1 MRWPVLFSVR
11 MVKFRREGRSIQWDA
26 CSFLQRRAKRR
37 TMKELCSYE
46 FYESRWVTVS
56 LLLVRDKFKNF
67 SQTKLYGQK
76 YTSTILNIDGISIN
90 TCACKCKDG
99 VLWLTI
105 VCLITGS
112 NCQNYEDEE
121 EDNQCSLANRTCR
134 NIAQYVPTFQKTNQ
148 RANRVAHR
156 AQIHEER

>member
-1 MRWPVLFSVR
+1 MYF
-11 MVKFRREGRSIQWDA
+11 
-26 CSFLQRRAKRR
+26 
-37 TMKELCSYE
+37 KELS
-46 FYESRWVTVS
+46 
-56 LLLVRDKFKNF
+56 F
-67 SQTKLYGQK
+67 SSIRTCIHCEKTFFAKLYGQK
-76 YTSTILNIDGISIN
+76 YTSPILNIDGISIN

-156 AQIHEER
+156 AQIHEERWGKHKHVHLHGVNCDTVFRNSKKCGTEFIVEHMVVLQWSIAPQ

>member
-1 MRWPVLFSVR
+1 MSCLSALYVHAYI
-11 MVKFRREGRSIQWDA
+11 VKKH
-26 CSFLQRRAKRR
+26 FLQNC
-37 TMKELCSYE
+37 M
-46 FYESRWVTVS
+46 
-56 LLLVRDKFKNF
+56 VRNIPPQFF
-67 SQTKLYGQK
+67 
-76 YTSTILNIDGISIN
+76 NIDGISIN

-112 NCQNYEDEE
+112 DCQNYEDEE

>member
-1 MRWPVLFSVR
+1 MFIFQRVVFS
-11 MVKFRREGRSIQWDA
+11 S
-26 CSFLQRRAKRR
+26 LR
-37 TMKELCSYE
+37 TCIHCEKT
-46 FYESRWVTVS
+46 F
-56 LLLVRDKFKNF
+56 FA
-67 SQTKLYGQK
+67 KLYGQK

-99 VLWLTI
+99 VLWLAI

-112 NCQNYEDEE
+112 DCQNYEDEE